1 MYCELKHWRSAA
13 GKGHS
18 EGSEEGD
25 KGRREHRYVEP
36 GKKVAGKQRETTL
49 RFFKYKHV
57 HAHREKEREGERGRR
72 RPTHAGS
79 TLARALAA
87 AAPALVSVRAKSWGR
102 RVLPNAAVICFGN
115 ATAVNSHGPF

>member
-18 EGSEEGD
+18 ERSEEGD

-57 HAHREKEREGERGRR
+57 HAHRERERGRER
-72 RPTHAGS
+72 KKKTH
-79 TLARALAA
+79 T
-87 AAPALVSVRAKSWGR
+87 
-102 RVLPNAAVICFGN
+102 
-115 ATAVNSHGPF
+115 